1 MRTPFLLSLIVLFLF
16 SCRESRPR
24 YTLSGKFG
32 NGNDT
37 LLVFGLDR
45 RYDRID
51 TIATDSKGG
60 FSYRVETDTL
70 LPLIMALPDG
80 QIMPLYAEPQ
90 IEATLITD
98 STTQSYRVK
107 GGSVQMLYDSIA
119 SKLRSL
125 DERSQRYEAIEE
137 FIEQHPLSEVN
148 IFLLQRHFIEI
159 PDARNAI
166 IRNRIEKL
174 GGTLQDNDYLYTI
187 KEKVKQK
194 QSNIQHKAFPD
205 FSFTTADSMN
215 IERKDFIDKYIV
227 VTFWASWD
235 SASVTHMRELSRLYA
250 TSDTAYLALINIA
263 IDHDTAA
270 WRHTIT
276 TDSIAGNNVCD
287 TKLWDN
293 SLATEFTIEKLPF
306 SLLVNPYLR
315 IDRFNISANDLE
327 TSIDSLIIKFKEKE
341 KDKEKRKKER
351 DRLQKSKEDK
361 EKASQTDNEATQE
374 KREISSKIIGIPQI
388 KKNDKQIAPDT
399 QGQ

>member
-1 MRTPFLLSLIVLFLF
+1 MKNPLLLSLIMLCLF
-16 SCRESRPR
+16 SCKESRPR
-24 YTLSGKFG
+24 YTLNGKWG

-60 FSYRVETDTL
+60 FSYSVETDTL

-80 QIMPLYAEPQ
+80 EIMPLYAEPQ
-90 IEATLITD
+90 IEAALITD
-98 STTQSYRVK
+98 STTQSYSVK
-107 GGSVQMLYDSIA
+107 GGTVQMLYDSIA
-119 SKLRSL
+119 SELRL
-125 DERSQRYEAIEE
+125 LNERSQRYEAIEK

-148 IFLLQRHFIEI
+148 IFLLQCHFIEI

-205 FSFTTADSMN
+205 FSFTTADSIN
-215 IERKDFIDKYIV
+215 IERKDFMDKYTV

-235 SASVTHMRELSRLYA
+235 SASVTHMREMSRLYA
-250 TSDTAYLALINIA
+250 TADTAYFALVNIA
-263 IDHDTAA
+263 MDHDTAA

-315 IDRFNISANDLE
+315 IDRFNINANDLE
-327 TSIDSLIIKFKEKE
+327 TSIDSLIIKFKEK
-341 KDKEKRKKER
+341 DKEKKKKER
-351 DRLQKSKEDK
+351 DRLQKAKEDR
-361 EKASQTDNEATQE
+361 EKASKADNETTKE
-374 KREISSKIIGIPQI
+374 EREINSKIIGIPQI
-388 KKNDKQIAPDT
+388 KKNDKQIAPNT